1 MMRALWSAASG
12 MIAQQTNVDT
22 ISNNLANV
30 NTVGYKSESTEFKS
44 LLYQNLQSR
53 TTSAN
58 GEYKPVAAQV
68 GLGARVASVTSH
80 FTQGA
85 MNASDSSTDFA
96 ISGDGLFAVQNEEGE
111 TVYTRNG
118 NFYFSTAT
126 EGMMLCTADGYPV
139 LSTDG
144 QPIVLSSDYNAANI
158 KVSSEGDL
166 MYPGEDGNLANIGVK
181 IGLFQFANPSGLDK
195 LGGNYLAETE
205 ASGVPM
211 NEETDG
217 VAKKSQLKQNYLEAS
232 NVQVATEMVN
242 LITAQ
247 RAYEL
252 CSKAITTSDTMME
265 QANSLKR

>member
-1 MMRALWSAASG
+1 MMRSLWTAASG
-12 MIAQQTNVDT
+12 MMAQQTSVDT

-166 MYPGEDGNLANIGVK
+166 MYPGE
-181 IGLFQFANPSGLDK
+181 
-195 LGGNYLAETE
+195 
-205 ASGVPM
+205 
-211 NEETDG
+211 
-217 VAKKSQLKQNYLEAS
+217 
-232 NVQVATEMVN
+232 
-242 LITAQ
+242 
-247 RAYEL
+247 
-252 CSKAITTSDTMME
+252 
-265 QANSLKR
+265 

>member
-1 MMRALWSAASG
+1 
-12 MIAQQTNVDT
+12 
-22 ISNNLANV
+22 
-30 NTVGYKSESTEFKS
+30 
-44 LLYQNLQSR
+44 
-53 TTSAN
+53 
-58 GEYKPVAAQV
+58 
-68 GLGARVASVTSH
+68 
-80 FTQGA
+80 
-85 MNASDSSTDFA
+85 
-96 ISGDGLFAVQNEEGE
+96 
-111 TVYTRNG
+111 
-118 NFYFSTAT
+118 
-126 EGMMLCTADGYPV
+126 MLCTADGYPV

-217 VAKKSQLKQNYLEAS
+217 VAKKSQFKQNYLEAS